1 MSLEKQVRSLRR
13 LRLATITATLCG
25 HAASALVLWFTA
37 EDRAVAQGVG
47 VLGAIAS
54 ALLLPH
60 FLLRVGRVADAVRG
74 DGRRSLDTGHIWGA
88 FLTPVWSMVGIPTA
102 LARTGVVVA
111 AATNSP
117 STQRY
122 LRALAWAYGLALFVG
137 PAVAI
142 LLLGTIEGIVSAG
155 GLSTFLLALASHL
168 LVQPLENALDD
179 RVVRAFGGVGKDE
192 PIAIPTL

>member
-47 VLGAIAS
+47 
-54 ALLLPH
+54 
-60 FLLRVGRVADAVRG
+60 ADAVRG